1 MSNIRKAFENGK
13 AFIPFITCG
22 DPSLEVTE
30 QLVYVMEESGADLIE
45 LGIPF
50 SDPTAEGPV
59 IQAANVRA
67 LSRELR
73 LIKFLIW

>member
-1 MSNIRKAFENGK
+1 MNKRITEAFVHGK

-30 QLVYVMEESGADLIE
+30 QLVYALEESGADLIE

-59 IQAANVRA
+59 IQAANVRR
-67 LSRELR
+67 SDDRQN
-73 LIKFLIW
+73 F

>member
-1 MSNIRKAFENGK
+1 MSKIQNAFKNGK

-22 DPSLEVTE
+22 DPDLATTAAVVRSAVAA
-30 QLVYVMEESGADLIE
+30 GADLIE

-59 IQAANVRA
+59 IQAANLRA
-67 LSRELR
+67 TC
-73 LIKFLIW
+73 